1 MERKPL
7 GRGATTRERD
17 LSGREGAMAH
27 RERRILTRE
36 RSADDHELANAARE
50 DTVRIRED
58 ALRTR
63 AELDDARVER
73 ERLLSQLEHV
83 NEQLKQAN
91 EHLVLATVR
100 ADEMADRA
108 RTGERAKDEFLAML
122 GHELRNPL
130 SPILMA
136 VDCMDLQ
143 DPTSC
148 PDERAIV
155 RRQARHMARLVDDLL
170 DIARITGG
178 KLDLQREQIELSHI
192 VTRAIEMVS
201 PLVEANNHQLTVRVH
216 PADLIIDVDPTRL
229 AQVAA
234 NLIAN
239 AAKYT
244 PNGGEIVVSGFRR
257 GANVVLSVKDNG
269 IGISAEMLP
278 RVFDMFSQ
286 EQQALDRAQG
296 GLGLGLAIVSSLVSM
311 HGGTVTAHS
320 EGEGKGS
327 EFVVE
332 LPAFVAPAATRE
344 DAHHQHRA
352 VPTDLRPLRI
362 LIVDDNRDTAD
373 LTAQALSSLG
383 HDVRVAYDPQS
394 ALATVSDFLPDAA
407 LLDIGLPAMDGYEL
421 ARHLRA
427 RVGDV
432 VHFVA
437 VSGYGQ
443 TSDQQRSRD
452 AGFAEHLVKPVS
464 FASLQAA
471 LHNIE
476 RRQRK

>member
-1 MERKPL
+1 MERKPV
-7 GRGATTRERD
+7 GRGATTRERV
-17 LSGREGAMAH
+17 LAH

-36 RSADDHELANAARE
+36 RSADDHELANSSRE
-50 DTVRIRED
+50 DTVRTRED
-58 ALRTR
+58 ALRMS

-73 ERLLSQLEHV
+73 ERLVAQLEHV
-83 NEQLKQAN
+83 NEQLKEAN
-91 EHLVLATVR
+91 EHLLLTTVH
-100 ADEMADRA
+100 ADEMAERA
-108 RTGERAKDEFLAML
+108 RASERAKDEFLAML

-136 VDCMDLQ
+136 VDCMDLR

-178 KLDLQREQIELSHI
+178 KLDLQREHIELSAI

-201 PLVEANNHQLTVRVH
+201 PLLEAKTHQLRVRVS
-216 PADLIIDVDPTRL
+216 PADLVIDVDPTRL

-332 LPAFVAPAATRE
+332 LPAFVAPAATPE
-344 DAHHQHRA
+344 DADQH
-352 VPTDLRPLRI
+352 PTVHADLRPLRI

-394 ALATVSDFLPDAA
+394 ALAAVTNFLPDAA

-427 RVGDV
+427 HVGDV
-432 VHFVA
+432 VRFVA
-437 VSGYGQ
+437 ISGYGQ
-443 TSDQQRSRD
+443 TSDRQRSRD
-452 AGFAEHLVKPVS
+452 AGFAEHLVKPIS

-471 LHNIE
+471 LQNVE
-476 RRQRK
+476 CRQRK